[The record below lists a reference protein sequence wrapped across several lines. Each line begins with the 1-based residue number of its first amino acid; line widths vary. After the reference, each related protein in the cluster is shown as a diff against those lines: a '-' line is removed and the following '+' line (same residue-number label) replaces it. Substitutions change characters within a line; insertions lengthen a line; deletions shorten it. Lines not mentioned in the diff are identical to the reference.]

1 MNTSNITFCIN
12 TAKNEIN
19 HIKLLLKSL
28 DINLHNK
35 NHDIIVFVDSDN
47 QNTTEWLKTQKLK
60 FKNLTIVKNT
70 SSIPVGYQR
79 NINLMFEMA
88 KTDIVSYLQSDMVI
102 SKNYDLDIIKNLDEN
117 TVISSTRIEP
127 PLHPPSSEK
136 ITYDFGLDPS
146 KFNFESFQ
154 TFSNSKKESKLTDYW
169 FAPFTLYRKKWIEIG
184 GHDTLFRRSREDS
197 DILYRLC
204 LNGMKFKQDWNA
216 IVYHFTCTSSRG
228 IEWWKPQ
235 NQDRIKTQN
244 IADSIEYKKFLRK
257 WRVFKHDV
265 NHNELDYK
273 YNVSINFK
281 NSKNK
286 ESFILENYF
295 LFNKISVDDINS
307 YNILKSEYSKF
318 QDPANILLGI
328 QTDQWIDY
336 KKNHRTW
343 EFEDIFA
350 SDEIRNDDVI
360 IDFDLNLLDQD
371 TANCLCNIQEILNNS
386 LTEGSSGKFTL
397 LDNINVTV
405 CNIKNRLY
413 ENVIV
418 KNPDLNVNL
427 EFL

>member
-228 IEWWKPQ
+228 MEWWKQQ

-307 YNILKSEYSKF
+307 YNILKTEYSKF

>member
-1 MNTSNITFCIN
+1 MNASNITFCIN

-19 HIKLLLKSL
+19 HIKLLFKSL
-28 DINLHNK
+28 DINLYNK

-127 PLHPPSSEK
+127 PLHPPSAEK
-136 ITYDFGLDPS
+136 ITHDFGLDPS

-154 TFSNSKKESKLTDYW
+154 TFSNSKKENKLTDYW
-169 FAPFTLYRKKWIEIG
+169 FAPFTLYRKKWVEIG

-197 DILYRLC
+197 DVLYRLC

-228 IEWWKPQ
+228 IEWWKQQ

-265 NHNELDYK
+265 NHDESDYK

-307 YNILKSEYSKF
+307 YNLLKTEYSKF
-318 QDPANILLGI
+318 HDPANILLGI
-328 QTDQWIDY
+328 QTEQWNDY

-343 EFEDIFA
+343 EFEDIFT
-350 SDEIRNDDVI
+350 SEKIKNDDVI
-360 IDFDLNLLDQD
+360 IDFDLNLLDQN
-371 TANCLCNIQEILNNS
+371 TANCLFNIQEILKNS
-386 LTEGSSGKFTL
+386 LSEGSSGEFSL
-397 LDNINVTV
+397 LDTINVAV
-405 CNIKNRLY
+405 YNIKNRLR
-413 ENVIV
+413 ENIYV

>member
-19 HIKLLLKSL
+19 HIKLLFKSL

-88 KTDIVSYLQSDMVI
+88 KTEIVSYLQSDMVI

-136 ITYDFGLDPS
+136 ITHDFGLDPL

-154 TFSNSKKESKLTDYW
+154 LFSNSKKENKLTDYW
-169 FAPFTLYRKKWIEIG
+169 FAPFTLYRKKWVEIG

-204 LNGMKFKQDWNA
+204 LNGLKFKQDWNA

-228 IEWWKPQ
+228 PEWWKQQ

-244 IADSIEYKKFLRK
+244 FADLIEYKKFLRK

-265 NHNELDYK
+265 NYDASDYK

-286 ESFILENYF
+286 EPFILENYF

-307 YNILKSEYSKF
+307 YNILKTEYSKL

-328 QTDQWIDY
+328 QTDQWNDY

-343 EFEDIFA
+343 EFEDIFT
-350 SDEIRNDDVI
+350 SNKIKNDDVI
-360 IDFDLNLLDQD
+360 VDVDLNLLDQNM
-371 TANCLCNIQEILNNS
+371 TNCLFNIQEILNNS
-386 LTEGSSGKFTL
+386 ISEGSSGEFSL
-397 LDNINVTV
+397 LDNMNVTV
-405 CNIKNRLY
+405 CNMKNRLS
-413 ENVIV
+413 ENIFV

>member
-19 HIKLLLKSL
+19 HIKLLFKSL
-28 DINLHNK
+28 DINLDNK

-102 SKNYDLDIIKNLDEN
+102 SKNYDLDIIKNLDES

-136 ITYDFGLDPS
+136 ITHDFGLDPS

-154 TFSNSKKESKLTDYW
+154 TFSNSKKENKLTDYW

-244 IADSIEYKKFLRK
+244 IADSIEYKRFLRK
-257 WRVFKHDV
+257 WRSFKHDV
-265 NHNELDYK
+265 NHDESDYK

-307 YNILKSEYSKF
+307 FNILKSEYSKF

-328 QTDQWIDY
+328 QTEQWNDY
-336 KKNHRTW
+336 KKNYRTW

-360 IDFDLNLLDQD
+360 IDFDLNLLDQN

>member
-1 MNTSNITFCIN
+1 
-12 TAKNEIN
+12 
-19 HIKLLLKSL
+19 
-28 DINLHNK
+28 
-35 NHDIIVFVDSDN
+35 
-47 QNTTEWLKTQKLK
+47 
-60 FKNLTIVKNT
+60 
-70 SSIPVGYQR
+70 
-79 NINLMFEMA
+79 MFEMA

-136 ITYDFGLDPS
+136 ITHDFGLDPS

-154 TFSNSKKESKLTDYW
+154 TFSNSKKENKLTSYW

-204 LNGMKFKQDWNA
+204 LKGMKFKQDWNA

-228 IEWWKPQ
+228 IEWWKQQ

-244 IADSIEYKKFLRK
+244 IADSIEY
-257 WRVFKHDV
+257 
-265 NHNELDYK
+265 
-273 YNVSINFK
+273 
-281 NSKNK
+281 SKLQ
-286 ESFILENYF
+286 E
-295 LFNKISVDDINS
+295 
-307 YNILKSEYSKF
+307 
-318 QDPANILLGI
+318 PANILLGMH
-328 QTDQWIDY
+328 TDQWNDY

-343 EFEDIFA
+343 EFEDIFT
-350 SDEIRNDDVI
+350 SDKIKNDDVI
-360 IDFDLNLLDQD
+360 IDVDLNLLDQNM
-371 TANCLCNIQEILNNS
+371 TNCLFNIQEILNNS
-386 LTEGSSGKFTL
+386 LSEGSSGEFSL

>member
-19 HIKLLLKSL
+19 HIKLLFKSL

-127 PLHPPSSEK
+127 PLHPPSPEK
-136 ITYDFGLDPS
+136 LTYDFGLDPT
-146 KFNFESFQ
+146 KFDFDSFQ
-154 TFSNSKKESKLTDYW
+154 KISQQQKQNRLTDFW
-169 FAPFTLYRKKWIEIG
+169 FAPFTLYKKIWNEIG

-204 LNGMKFKQDWNA
+204 IAGIKFKQDWNS

-228 IEWWKPQ
+228 KDWWKNENKEKTQ
-235 NQDRIKTQN
+235 LQSFADRI
-244 IADSIEYKKFLRK
+244 ELMRFLKKWGK
-257 WRVFKHDV
+257 FKHDTQK
-265 NHNELDYK
+265 NINDFK
-273 YNVSINFK
+273 YNISINFK
-281 NSKNK
+281 NTKNK
-286 ESFILENYF
+286 ENFILENYF
-295 LFNKISVDDINS
+295 LFNKISVDNKES
-307 YNILKSEYSKF
+307 YDSIKKEYEKQ
-318 QDPANILLGI
+318 QDPANKLFDITDEVW
-328 QTDQWIDY
+328 QTTKSSYRTID
-336 KKNHRTW
+336 
-343 EFEDIFA
+343 FEEIFNL
-350 SDEIRNDDVI
+350 SNVNDDVVI
-360 IDFDLNLLDQD
+360 NFDLNYLNETTFGYLQKMQD
-371 TANCLCNIQEILNNS
+371 ILKNS
-386 LTEGSSGKFTL
+386 LNENDSGEFELENCIFVKVNKL
-397 LDNINVTV
+397 INRLEDNIIVT
-405 CNIKNRLY
+405 
-413 ENVIV
+413 
-418 KNPDLNVNL
+418 NPPLTLPL
-427 EFL
+427 EYL